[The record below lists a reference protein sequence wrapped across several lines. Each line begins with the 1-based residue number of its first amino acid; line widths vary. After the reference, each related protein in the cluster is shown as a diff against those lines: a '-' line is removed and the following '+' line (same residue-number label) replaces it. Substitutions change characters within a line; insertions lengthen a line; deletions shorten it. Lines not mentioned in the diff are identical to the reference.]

1 MLCQVGGAQ
10 LASLTC
16 YLQSAMSGMND
27 SILDYGLCKDD
38 NETIMKY
45 YNLSEEHPVVIAVHS
60 FILSAIIF
68 VGVCGNAFVLCL
80 VAKDKRLR
88 YRSVIASLSVV
99 VVDFLLTIFF
109 HGVALTST
117 LLKKWAYGDDDF
129 SICRMYSIM
138 SSYFI
143 FVRWI
148 ALGLIATDRFLTVRF
163 PFHYQRH
170 SKKFLII
177 LTLLVWGCPI
187 IIAGFL
193 SSPFLKPTFQANIPT
208 CVFSCVNQHK
218 GCIFVRVFVFTA
230 TLIVGGVVP
239 SVLYTWMYRRG
250 RELHVKHTLGKF
262 SSTSSVIQDEF
273 NEVRK
278 ERQTLFTLIIVYL
291 TVLFTSLPQY
301 LVLVLKGISVC
312 AFFSIPIYIHFI
324 ISDIFF
330 LSTALDPI
338 VIMRTRDFRIAIKD
352 IFCKRKKNISFSAS
366 LSVTSSSRTTNCTA
380 NGTFNE
386 IQMTSL

>member
-1 MLCQVGGAQ
+1 M
-10 LASLTC
+10 ASSLNF
-16 YLQSAMSGMND
+16 ND
-27 SILDYGLCKDD
+27 SILDYGWCEDD

-45 YNLSEEHPVVIAVHS
+45 YNLSEVPTVVIAVHS
-60 FILSAIIF
+60 FILSVIIL
-68 VGVCGNAFVLCL
+68 VGVCGNAFVLFL

-99 VVDFLLTIFF
+99 VVDFLLTIFL

-129 SICRMYSIM
+129 SICHMYSIM

-143 FVRWI
+143 YVRWI
-148 ALGLIATDRFLTVRF
+148 ALALIATDRFLTVRF

-187 IIAGFL
+187 IIAGIL
-193 SSPFLKPTFQANIPT
+193 SSPFLKPTFRANIPT
-208 CVFSCVNQHK
+208 CLPSCVNGNK
-218 GCIFVRVFVFTA
+218 ACIFLNVLLLTA
-230 TLIVGGVVP
+230 TIIVGGVVP

-250 RELHVKHTLGKF
+250 RKLRVKHTLGQF
-262 SSTSSVIQDEF
+262 ALQIATSTIIQEELPPF

-278 ERQTLFTLIIVYL
+278 EQQTLLTLIIVYL
-291 TVLFTSLPQY
+291 TVLLTSLPQY
-301 LVLVLKGISVC
+301 LVVVLRGISIC

-324 ISDIFF
+324 LLDIFF

-338 VIMRTRDFRIAIKD
+338 VIMRNQDFRIAIKD

-366 LSVTSSSRTTNCTA
+366 LSITSSSSTTN
-380 NGTFNE
+380 NKQLTFE
-386 IQMTSL
+386 MTSL

>member
-1 MLCQVGGAQ
+1 MGGP
-10 LASLTC
+10 LLHHF
-16 YLQSAMSGMND
+16 AMSSND
-27 SILDYGLCKDD
+27 SILDYGWCKDD

-45 YNLSEEHPVVIAVHS
+45 YNLSEVHPVVIAVHS
-60 FILSAIIF
+60 FILSAIIL
-68 VGVCGNAFVLCL
+68 VGVCSNAFVLFL

-88 YRSVIASLSVV
+88 YRSVIASLSIV

-129 SICRMYSIM
+129 SICHMYSIM

-143 FVRWI
+143 YVRWI

-170 SKKFLII
+170 SQKFLII

-187 IIAGFL
+187 IL
-193 SSPFLKPTFQANIPT
+193 STILSIHFRPAFRANIPT
-208 CVFSCVNQHK
+208 CLSTCVNQHK
-218 GCIFVRVFVFTA
+218 GCRYFNLALFTG
-230 TLIVGGVVP
+230 TLIIGGVVP

-250 RELHVKHTLGKF
+250 RKLRVKHTLGQF
-262 SSTSSVIQDEF
+262 ALQIATTTVIQEELPTL
-273 NEVRK
+273 NEVGK
-278 ERQTLFTLIIVYL
+278 ERQTLFTLILLYS
-291 TVLFTSLPQY
+291 TVLLTGLPQY
-301 LVLVLKGISVC
+301 LVLFVRGISIC

-352 IFCKRKKNISFSAS
+352 IFCKRKENILLSESLSITSPSCATNGAFEKIEMAS
-366 LSVTSSSRTTNCTA
+366 L
-380 NGTFNE
+380 
-386 IQMTSL
+386 

>member
-1 MLCQVGGAQ
+1 M
-10 LASLTC
+10 ASSLNF
-16 YLQSAMSGMND
+16 ND

-60 FILSAIIF
+60 FILSAIIL
-68 VGVCGNAFVLCL
+68 VGVCGNAFVLFL

-88 YRSVIASLSVV
+88 YRSVIASLSIV
-99 VVDFLLTIFF
+99 VVDFLLTIFL

-129 SICRMYSIM
+129 NTCRMYSIV
-138 SSYFI
+138 SSYFVY
-143 FVRWI
+143 VRWI

-193 SSPFLKPTFQANIPT
+193 SSPFLKPTFRANVPT
-208 CVFSCVNQHK
+208 CLPSCVNGNK
-218 GCIFVRVFVFTA
+218 ACRFVNLLLFTA

-239 SVLYTWMYRRG
+239 SVLYTWMYRHG
-250 RELHVKHTLGKF
+250 RQLRVKHTLGQF
-262 SSTSSVIQDEF
+262 TLQTATSTIIQDELPTL

-291 TVLFTSLPQY
+291 TVLLTSLPQY
-301 LVLVLKGISVC
+301 LVLFVRGINKC

-324 ISDIFF
+324 LLDIFF

-338 VIMRTRDFRIAIKD
+338 VIMRNQDFRIAIKD

-366 LSVTSSSRTTNCTA
+366 LPFTSSSTTN
-380 NGTFNE
+380 NKQE
-386 IQMTSL
+386 IEMTSL

>member
-1 MLCQVGGAQ
+1 
-10 LASLTC
+10 
-16 YLQSAMSGMND
+16 MS
-27 SILDYGLCKDD
+27 
-38 NETIMKY
+38 EV
-45 YNLSEEHPVVIAVHS
+45 HPVVIAVHS
-60 FILSAIIF
+60 FILSAIIL
-68 VGVCGNAFVLCL
+68 VGVCANAFVLCL

-148 ALGLIATDRFLTVRF
+148 ALALIATDRFLTVRF

-187 IIAGFL
+187 IIAGIL

-208 CVFSCVNQHK
+208 CLFSCVNQHK

-250 RELHVKHTLGKF
+250 RKLRVKHTLGQF
-262 SSTSSVIQDEF
+262 ALRIATSAIIQEALPPF

-278 ERQTLFTLIIVYL
+278 ERQTLFTLILLYL
-291 TVLFTSLPQY
+291 TVLLTSLPQY
-301 LVLVLKGISVC
+301 LVLLLRGISIC

-338 VIMRTRDFRIAIKD
+338 VIMRTRDFRIAIRD
-352 IFCKRKKNISFSAS
+352 IFCKRKKNIPFSPS
-366 LSVTSSSRTTNCTA
+366 LSITSPRRTTKCT
-380 NGTFNE
+380 NGTFE
-386 IQMTSL
+386 MTSL

>member
-1 MLCQVGGAQ
+1 MNWDMNYIYILYSKWVDLNWLLHQF
-10 LASLTC
+10 
-16 YLQSAMSGMND
+16 AMTSND
-27 SILDYGLCKDD
+27 SILDYGWCKDD

-60 FILSAIIF
+60 FILSAIIL
-68 VGVCGNAFVLCL
+68 VGVCSNAFVLFL

-129 SICRMYSIM
+129 SICHMYSIM
-138 SSYFI
+138 TSYFI
-143 FVRWI
+143 NVRWI

-170 SKKFLII
+170 SQKFLII

-208 CVFSCVNQHK
+208 CLLSCVNQHK
-218 GCIFVRVFVFTA
+218 GCILLRVFIFTA
-230 TLIVGGVVP
+230 VLIVGGVVP
-239 SVLYTWMYRRG
+239 SVLYTWMYRQG
-250 RELHVKHTLGKF
+250 RKLRVKHTLGKF
-262 SSTSSVIQDEF
+262 TLQITTSTIIQDKLPPF

-278 ERQTLFTLIIVYL
+278 EQQTLLTLIIVYL
-291 TVLFTSLPQY
+291 TVLLTSLPQY
-301 LVLVLKGISVC
+301 LVLVLKGISIC
-312 AFFSIPIYIHFI
+312 AFFNIPIYIHFI
-324 ISDIFF
+324 ISNIFF

-338 VIMRTRDFRIAIKD
+338 VIMRNQDFKIAIKE
-352 IFCKRKKNISFSAS
+352 IFCKRKKITPFSAS
-366 LSVTSSSRTTNCTA
+366 LSVTSPSRTTN
-380 NGTFNE
+380 GH
-386 IQMTSL
+386 I